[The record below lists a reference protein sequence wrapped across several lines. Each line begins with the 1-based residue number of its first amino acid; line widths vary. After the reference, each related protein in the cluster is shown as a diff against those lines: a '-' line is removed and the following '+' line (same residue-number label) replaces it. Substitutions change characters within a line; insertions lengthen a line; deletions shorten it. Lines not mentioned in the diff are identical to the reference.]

1 MSSGVSFDLAAP
13 QRDEEGMSEKVV
25 PMIHVP
31 DVRAAVEWYTAIGF
45 TVTRTHDDGDGL
57 SFALLSFGSSE
68 LMFNEGGTPSTQDR
82 REFDLYVFVNNVD
95 GLFGRLK
102 DRVEVVEGLHDT
114 AYGMQEFSIR
124 DLNRFW
130 VTFGAPSAFEV
141 LMTGIR
147 KGNKETV
154 QIALDRGGLT
164 PSRLSAALAAAASG
178 DNQNAAIVE
187 ILKKAGAIPPFE
199 VDDQTLQSYAGKYK
213 NEQGLEINVIL
224 KDRRLL
230 VSWFT
235 GQQPLGLMPV
245 DQTTFRPIA
254 FDDLTV
260 TFHVEAGKTT
270 GYTLKHESIVME
282 HKRVEETQEP

>member
-1 MSSGVSFDLAAP
+1 MT
-13 QRDEEGMSEKVV
+13 EKVV

-31 DVRAAVEWYTAIGF
+31 DVGATVDWYQSIGF
-45 TVTRTHDDGDGL
+45 KVIDTFSDDGEDL
-57 SFALLSFGSSE
+57 SWAMLSFGSSQ
-68 LMFNEGGTPSTQDR
+68 LMFNEGGGPSTRDR

-95 GLFGRLK
+95 DLFRRLK

-130 VTFGAPSAFEV
+130 VTFGEPSAFEV

-147 KGNKETV
+147 EGNTESV
-154 QIALDRGGLT
+154 QTALDRGGLT
-164 PSRLSAALAAAASG
+164 PSRLSAALAAAA
-178 DNQNAAIVE
+178 DTQNVAIVE

-199 VDDQTLQSYAGKYK
+199 VDAQTLQSYAGKYK
-213 NEQGLEINVIL
+213 NEQGLEIDLIL
-224 KDRRLL
+224 KDRRLF

-235 GQQPLGLMPV
+235 GQQPLCLMPV

-270 GYTLKHESIVME
+270 GYTLEHESIKME
-282 HKRVEETQEP
+282 HKRVEETKTP